1 MDIIQ
6 AIFLGLV
13 QGLTEFFPVSSSGH
27 LILAQDIFGIE
38 TDNALLFD
46 VMLHVGTLIAVF
58 AVLWKDILGLFKPPF
73 KKLALLAG
81 ASVPAALA
89 GYFLNDIFDRLLGN
103 GTFLLVLPF
112 MFLLTASLLAVTE
125 FITVRRAKGQG
136 DMFGDTQGRQPCP
149 RDTNYKGGK
158 PVGIK
163 SAAIMGVA
171 QAIAVI
177 PGLSRSGATI
187 CAGVLSG
194 AKRENAAKF
203 SFFMSIPIIL
213 GSAAFS
219 LIKAGKGAFDG
230 DMSLTAVAAGMIAAA
245 VSGFFAIKLML
256 KAISKSNYKWFA
268 AYLGVLFIVTFA
280 NYYIVRFF

>member
-1 MDIIQ
+1 MDIIE

-27 LILAQDIFGIE
+27 LILAREILGIE

-46 VMLHVGTLIAVF
+46 IMMHAGTLIAVF
-58 AVLWKDILGLFKPPF
+58 AVFWKDIFALFKPPF

-89 GYFLNDIFDRLLGN
+89 GFFLNDILDGLFAGGRTVSWLLP
-103 GTFLLVLPF
+103 L
-112 MFLLTASLLAVTE
+112 MFLLTAALLAATE
-125 FITVRRAKGQG
+125 ILTSRRARLRADK
-136 DMFGDTQGRQPCP
+136 
-149 RDTNYKGGK
+149 GK
-158 PVGIK
+158 PVGIVT
-163 SAAIMGVA
+163 AAVMGAA
-171 QAIAVI
+171 QAVAIV
-177 PGLSRSGATI
+177 PGLSRSGTTI
-187 CAGVLSG
+187 CAGVLTG

-219 LIKAGKGAFDG
+219 LIKAGKGAFGG
-230 DMSLTAVAAGMIAAA
+230 DISMTAVAAGMIAAA

-256 KAISKSNYKWFA
+256 KIISKSNYKWFA
-268 AYLGVLFIVTFA
+268 VYLFA
-280 NYYIVRFF
+280 QAVASFVALW